1 MGFELVIHTLI
12 FTHTTTFV
20 LNICIV
26 KHIAY
31 KTRVESRDASR
42 RTTTSSWNMSWNG
55 MEMMCTGFSR
65 RKTTSGGMWVGQ
77 RAYTEQLVDC
87 ERVRRRG
94 EYASDCRCNDDKK
107 SNQRRGDRKTGRR
120 RKRGS
125 LQSSEWCGGIGFL
138 LDYVRWVPSSSAL
151 SSSYGHIAPCDDALG
166 MLYAAHQDDVFGV
179 ARVDETK
186 ENLWINLSAQYKKHD
201 AKKTTFPALPPQRVT
216 YIFHLFLWFRGVKEP
231 ICIA

>member
-1 MGFELVIHTLI
+1 MRLSDSVENCGNLKHAECIVIRQGQISERPKAILFDPSSAIRAKKMGFELVIHTLI

-94 EYASDCRCNDDKK
+94 EYASDCRCNGDKK

-138 LDYVRWVPSSSAL
+138 LDYVR
-151 SSSYGHIAPCDDALG
+151 
-166 MLYAAHQDDVFGV
+166 
-179 ARVDETK
+179 
-186 ENLWINLSAQYKKHD
+186 
-201 AKKTTFPALPPQRVT
+201 
-216 YIFHLFLWFRGVKEP
+216 
-231 ICIA
+231 